1 MKIDVRITPRVL
13 KRLAVVRLDTMLPVA
28 DIAWA
33 DDEEGRYGTWKRSGH
48 RNEIETDAAGE
59 PVIIEHVTG
68 RNSIRIV
75 KA

>member
-1 MKIDVRITPRVL
+1 MKIDVRVTPRVL
-13 KRLAVVRLDTMLPVA
+13 KRLAVVRLDTMMAVA

-48 RNEIETDAAGE
+48 RNEIEMDAAGE

>member
-1 MKIDVRITPRVL
+1 MKIDVRVTPRIL
-13 KRLAVVRLDTMLPVA
+13 KRLAVVRLDTMMA
-28 DIAWA
+28 IDDIAWA
-33 DDEEGRYGTWKRSGH
+33 DDDEGRYGTWKRSGNH
-48 RNEIETDAAGE
+48 NEIEMDAAGE